1 MQTSNHRSLIF
12 SRRGFLASVAGGAAT
27 AILAACGGSKATNTP
42 ATSGGATTGTTTASG
57 ASAVAGTRAT
67 GSATTAATTST
78 GAGAASTAAI
88 GSTTANVSATTSVAS
103 TTAGIAG
110 TPAAT
115 AATSASAVTGTTTGT
130 TTSAGSQTFTID
142 NPPAVANATAAKQFS
157 SQKLTYYGDSVGI
170 GAQLDQALAKR
181 FTQDTGIQVKVVPK
195 PQAGTDAYQAFLR
208 FFQAQSADLDV
219 LMLDVIWPGAF
230 APHLLDL
237 SSKLGAEA
245 KQHYPNI
252 IQNDTVNGKLVA
264 LPWFADVG
272 ILYYRTDLLKK
283 YGYSAPPQTWD
294 ELQQQATKIMN
305 GEKASNPN
313 FTGFVFQGSAYEGL
327 TCDALEWLAS
337 TGGGQ
342 IIENN
347 KVTVN
352 NPQATTTL
360 NMVKGWVGTIAPR
373 GVTTFQE
380 DDARNVFQG
389 GNAAFMR
396 NWPYAYAAAKQG
408 SPIQNTFDA
417 GALPAASGQPHVGTV
432 GGWQLGV
439 SKYSKN
445 QDAGVEFVRYM
456 AGPDVQAWRAVVGT
470 FLPTIQSVAAMPAVV
485 QAQPFLKNIGDVQR
499 VTRPSTVLADQYNQ
513 GSTIFFQGVNQIL
526 NGQDASGVLPGVAQ
540 QLQRLLG

>member
-1 MQTSNHRSLIF
+1 MQTSNHRSPIF

-67 GSATTAATTST
+67 GSATSAATTST

-88 GSTTANVSATTSVAS
+88 GSTTANASATTSVAS

-360 NMVKGWVGTIAPR
+360 NMVKGWVGTITPR

-380 DDARNVFQG
+380 DAARNVFQG

-408 SPIQNTFDA
+408 SPIQSTFDA

-513 GSTIFFQGVNQIL
+513 GSTIFFQGVNQVL

>member
-1 MQTSNHRSLIF
+1 MQTTKHRSPVL

-27 AILAACGGSKATNTP
+27 AILAACGGSKATNSP
-42 ATSGGATTGTTTASG
+42 ATSGGATTSATTAPG

-67 GSATTAATTST
+67 GSATTAAS
-78 GAGAASTAAI
+78 GAGAASTAAV
-88 GSTTANVSATTSVAS
+88 GSTTANASATTSVAS

-130 TTSAGSQTFTID
+130 TTAAGSQTFTID
-142 NPPAVANATAAKQFS
+142 NPPTVANAATAKQFS

-237 SSKLGAEA
+237 SQKLGTEA

-272 ILYYRTDLLKK
+272 ILYYRTDLLQK

-360 NMVKGWVGTIAPR
+360 NMVKGWVGTITPR

-408 SPIQNTFDA
+408 SPIQSTFDA

-513 GSTIFFQGVNQIL
+513 GSTIFFQGVNQVL

>member
-1 MQTSNHRSLIF
+1 MQSPNRRSAPVT
-12 SRRGFLASVAGGAAT
+12 RRAFLTGVAGSAVT
-27 AILAACGGSKATNTP
+27 AILAACGGSKATSTP
-42 ATSGGATTGTTTASG
+42 AATSSAATSSSGVATTATGSTTASG
-57 ASAVAGTRAT
+57 SAPAAATRAVGSTTASATTVTGASTTAIGTTTGASSAVAGGA
-67 GSATTAATTST
+67 SATTAA
-78 GAGAASTAAI
+78 AS
-88 GSTTANVSATTSVAS
+88 GSAP
-103 TTAGIAG
+103 AG
-110 TPAAT
+110 TVV
-115 AATSASAVTGTTTGT
+115 SGT
-130 TTSAGSQTFTID
+130 QTFTQD
-142 NPPAVANATAAKQFS
+142 NPPPVPNAANAKKFS

-181 FTQDTGIQVKVVPK
+181 FTQDTGIAVNVVPK
-195 PQAGTDAYQAFLR
+195 PQSGTDAYQAYQR
-208 FFQAQSADLDV
+208 FFQAQSTDLDV
-219 LMLDVIWPGAF
+219 MMLDVIWPGAF
-230 APHLLDL
+230 APSLLDL
-237 SSKLGAEA
+237 TQRLGAEA

-252 IQNDTVNGKLVA
+252 IQNNTVDGKLIA

-313 FTGFVFQGSAYEGL
+313 FTGFVFQGNAYEGL
-327 TCDALEWLAS
+327 TCNALEWLAS
-337 TGGGQ
+337 SGGGQ
-342 IIENN
+342 IIENG

-352 NPQATTTL
+352 NPQATTML
-360 NMVKGWVGTIAPR
+360 NTVKGWVGSITPR

-408 SPIQNTFDA
+408 SPIQDTFDA
-417 GALPAASGQPHVGTV
+417 GALPANSGQPHVGTV

-456 AGPDVQAWRAVVGT
+456 ASPEVQAWRAVVGT

-513 GSTIFFQGVNQIL
+513 GSTIFFQGVNQVL
-526 NGQDASGVLPGVAQ
+526 NGQDAGSVLPNVSQ
-540 QLQRLLG
+540 QLQRLLR

>member
-1 MQTSNHRSLIF
+1 MQTTKYRSPVV
-12 SRRGFLASVAGGAAT
+12 SRRGFLISIAGSAAT
-27 AILAACGGSKATNTP
+27 AILAACGGSKATSTP
-42 ATSGGATTGTTTASG
+42 VTSGATTGTTTAPG

-67 GSATTAATTST
+67 GSATTAATTGTS
-78 GAGAASTAAI
+78 ANAASTAAI
-88 GSTTANVSATTSVAS
+88 GSTTANASATTSVAS
-103 TTAGIAG
+103 TTAGAAG

-130 TTSAGSQTFTID
+130 TTAAGSQTFTID

-170 GAQLDQALAKR
+170 GAQLDQTLAKR

-195 PQAGTDAYQAFLR
+195 PQAGTDAYQGFLR
-208 FFQAQSADLDV
+208 FFQAQSPDLDV

-237 SSKLGAEA
+237 SQKLGTEA

-327 TCDALEWLAS
+327 TCDGLEWLAS

-360 NMVKGWVGTIAPR
+360 NMVKGWIGTIAPR

-408 SPIQNTFDA
+408 SPIQSTFDA
-417 GALPAASGQPHVGTV
+417 GALPASSGQPHVGTV

-513 GSTIFFQGVNQIL
+513 GSTIFFQGVNQVL

>member
-1 MQTSNHRSLIF
+1 M
-12 SRRGFLASVAGGAAT
+12 
-27 AILAACGGSKATNTP
+27 
-42 ATSGGATTGTTTASG
+42 ASG
-57 ASAVAGTRAT
+57 T
-67 GSATTAATTST
+67 
-78 GAGAASTAAI
+78 
-88 GSTTANVSATTSVAS
+88 
-103 TTAGIAG
+103 
-110 TPAAT
+110 
-115 AATSASAVTGTTTGT
+115 
-130 TTSAGSQTFTID
+130 QTYTID
-142 NPPAVANATAAKQFS
+142 NPPAVPNAANAKKFS

-170 GAQLDQALAKR
+170 GAQLDQVLAKR
-181 FTQDTGIQVKVVPK
+181 FNQDTGIAINVVPK
-195 PQAGTDAYQAFLR
+195 PQAGTDAYQAYQR
-208 FFQAQSADLDV
+208 FFQAQSTDLDV
-219 LMLDVIWPGAF
+219 MMLDVIWPGAF

-237 SSKLGAEA
+237 TQRLATEA

-252 IQNDTVNGKLVA
+252 IQNDTVNGKLIA

-283 YGYSAPPQTWD
+283 YGYNAPPQTWD

-313 FTGFVFQGSAYEGL
+313 FTGFVFQGNAYEGL
-327 TCDALEWLAS
+327 TCNALEWLAS

-342 IIENN
+342 IIENG

-360 NMVKGWVGTIAPR
+360 NTAKGWIGTISPR

-417 GALPAASGQPHVGTV
+417 GALPANSGQPHVGCV

-456 AGPDVQAWRAVVGT
+456 ASPEVQAWRAVVGT
-470 FLPTIQSVAAMPAVV
+470 FLPTIQAVAAMPAVV
-485 QAQPFLKNIGDVQR
+485 QAQPFLKNISDVQR

-526 NGQDASGVLPGVAQ
+526 NGQDAGSVLPNVAQ

>member
-1 MQTSNHRSLIF
+1 M
-12 SRRGFLASVAGGAAT
+12 
-27 AILAACGGSKATNTP
+27 
-42 ATSGGATTGTTTASG
+42 ASG
-57 ASAVAGTRAT
+57 T
-67 GSATTAATTST
+67 
-78 GAGAASTAAI
+78 
-88 GSTTANVSATTSVAS
+88 
-103 TTAGIAG
+103 
-110 TPAAT
+110 
-115 AATSASAVTGTTTGT
+115 
-130 TTSAGSQTFTID
+130 QTYTID
-142 NPPAVANATAAKQFS
+142 NPPAVPNAANAKKFS

-170 GAQLDQALAKR
+170 GAQLDQVLAKR
-181 FTQDTGIQVKVVPK
+181 FNQDTGISINVVPK
-195 PQAGTDAYQAFLR
+195 PQAGTDAYQAYQR
-208 FFQAQSADLDV
+208 FFQAQSTDLDV
-219 LMLDVIWPGAF
+219 MMLDVIWPGAF

-237 SSKLGAEA
+237 TQRLATEA

-252 IQNDTVNGKLVA
+252 IQNDTVNGKLIA

-283 YGYSAPPQTWD
+283 YGYNAPPQTWD

-313 FTGFVFQGSAYEGL
+313 FTGFVFQGNAYEGL
-327 TCDALEWLAS
+327 TCNALEWLAS

-342 IIENN
+342 IIENG

-360 NMVKGWVGTIAPR
+360 NTAKGWIGTISPR

-417 GALPAASGQPHVGTV
+417 GALPANSGQPHVGCV

-456 AGPDVQAWRAVVGT
+456 ASPEVQAWRAVVGT
-470 FLPTIQSVAAMPAVV
+470 FLPTIQAVAAMPAVV
-485 QAQPFLKNIGDVQR
+485 QAQPFLKNISDVQR

-526 NGQDASGVLPGVAQ
+526 NGQDAGSVLPNVAQ

>member
-1 MQTSNHRSLIF
+1 MQTTKYRSPAL
-12 SRRGFLASVAGGAAT
+12 SRRGFLAGVAGAAAT
-27 AILAACGGSKATNTP
+27 AILAACGGSKATSTP
-42 ATSGGATTGTTTASG
+42 ATSGATTGTTTAPG

-67 GSATTAATTST
+67 GSATSAATTST
-78 GAGAASTAAI
+78 GANAASTAAI
-88 GSTTANVSATTSVAS
+88 GSTTANASATTSVAS

-130 TTSAGSQTFTID
+130 TTAAGSQTFTID

-237 SSKLGAEA
+237 SSKLGTEA

-360 NMVKGWVGTIAPR
+360 NMVKGWVGTITPR

>member
-1 MQTSNHRSLIF
+1 VQSTTQRSTPVT
-12 SRRGFLASVAGGAAT
+12 RRAFLTGVAGSAVT
-27 AILAACGGSKATNTP
+27 AILAACGGSKATSTP
-42 ATSGGATTGTTTASG
+42 AATSSAATSSSGVATT
-57 ASAVAGTRAT
+57 AT
-67 GSATTAATTST
+67 GSATTVTGSVTASST
-78 GAGAASTAAI
+78 RAAS
-88 GSTTANVSATTSVAS
+88 STTASATTATGVS
-103 TTAGIAG
+103 TTAI
-110 TPAAT
+110 
-115 AATSASAVTGTTTGT
+115 GTTTGASSAVAGGASAT
-130 TTSAGSQTFTID
+130 TAAVSGSAPAGTVASGTQTFTVD
-142 NPPAVANATAAKQFS
+142 NPPAVPNAADAKKFS
-157 SQKLTYYGDSVGI
+157 GQKLTYYGDSVGI
-170 GAQLDQALAKR
+170 GAQLDQVTAKR
-181 FTQDTGIQVKVVPK
+181 FTQDTGIVVNVVPK
-195 PQAGTDAYQAFLR
+195 PQAGTDAYQAYQR

-219 LMLDVIWPGAF
+219 MMLDVIWPGAF

-237 SSKLGAEA
+237 TQRLGTEA

-252 IQNDTVNGKLVA
+252 IQNDTVNGKLIA

-283 YGYSAPPQTWD
+283 YGFNGPPQTWD
-294 ELQQQATKIMN
+294 DLAQQAKKIMD

-313 FTGFVFQGSAYEGL
+313 FTGFVFQGNAYEGL

-337 TGGGQ
+337 SGGGQ
-342 IIENN
+342 IIQDG

-352 NPQATTTL
+352 NPQATTML
-360 NMVKGWVGTIAPR
+360 NTVKGWVGTITPR

-417 GALPAASGQPHVGTV
+417 GALPANSGQPHVGTV

-445 QDAGVEFVRYM
+445 QDAGVELVRYM
-456 AGPDVQAWRAVVGT
+456 ASPEVQAWRAVVGT
-470 FLPTIQSVAAMPAVV
+470 FLPTIQAVAAMPAVV

-526 NGQDASGVLPGVAQ
+526 NGQDAGSVLPNVSQ
-540 QLQRLLG
+540 QLQRLLR